1 MWEYMFIELDRI
13 YRIAKISFFAF
24 PGERQK
30 EASLFEG
37 TCCPLTE

>member
-24 PGERQK
+24 PDEKQK
-30 EASLFEG
+30 AASLFEG
-37 TCCPLTE
+37 SCYPLTE